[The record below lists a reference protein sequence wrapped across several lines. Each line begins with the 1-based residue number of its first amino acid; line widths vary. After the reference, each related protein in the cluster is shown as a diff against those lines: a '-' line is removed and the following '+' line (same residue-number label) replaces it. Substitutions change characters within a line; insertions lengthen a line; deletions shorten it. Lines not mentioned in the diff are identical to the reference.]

1 MRNRER
7 ERGGGR
13 VLGVDGRIRGV
24 VNYFCNDVFIC
35 SDIYSR
41 GFLVVWIYF
50 WFFLFI
56 VREDGINEF

>member
-24 VNYFCNDVFIC
+24 VNYFCNDVSIC
-35 SDIYSR
+35 SDTHSRGSLAAWIYSW
-41 GFLVVWIYF
+41 LS
-50 WFFLFI
+50 LFI
-56 VREDGINEF
+56 AREDGINEL